1 MTSEDYLKRMIMMAE
16 SEQKLIYEISRLE
29 VELLIAQR
37 EIQKYHSKTVAPEKV
52 MTIANDSK
60 NEAIRQSSLLQKDEV
75 AQRLNKSTRW
85 VEMQCA
91 KRVIPHIKLGR
102 SVFFNWDDVVSSL
115 EAFSKGGVVRRY

>member
-52 MTIANDSK
+52 MTIAKNSK

>member
-1 MTSEDYLKRMIMMAE
+1 MTSEDYLNRMIMMAE

-37 EIQKYHSKTVAPEKV
+37 EIQKCHSKTVAPEKV
-52 MTIANDSK
+52 MTIAKNSK
-60 NEAIRQSSLLQKDEV
+60 NEAIRQSSLLQKDQV

>member
-1 MTSEDYLKRMIMMAE
+1 MTSEDYLNRMIMMAE

-52 MTIANDSK
+52 MTIAKNSK
-60 NEAIRQSSLLQKDEV
+60 NEAIRQSSLLQKDQV

>member
-1 MTSEDYLKRMIMMAE
+1 
-16 SEQKLIYEISRLE
+16 
-29 VELLIAQR
+29 
-37 EIQKYHSKTVAPEKV
+37 
-52 MTIANDSK
+52 MTIAKNSK

>member
-1 MTSEDYLKRMIMMAE
+1 MTSEDYMKRMIMMAE
-16 SEQKLIYEISRLE
+16 SEHKLIDEIARLE

-37 EIQKYHSKTVAPEKV
+37 EIQKYHSKTIAPEKV
-52 MTIANDSK
+52 MTIAKNFK